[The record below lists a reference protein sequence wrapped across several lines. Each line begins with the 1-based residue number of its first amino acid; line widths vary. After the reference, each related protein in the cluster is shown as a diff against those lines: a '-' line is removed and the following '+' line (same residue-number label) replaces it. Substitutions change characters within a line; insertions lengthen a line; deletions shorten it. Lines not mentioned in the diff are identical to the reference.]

1 MIRYLNRQ
9 YRILMKIA
17 MKKIK
22 RKLRLVVSIVL
33 IAIVSFGSLS
43 FVDNDFEFGKNL
55 DIFASLFRELNIYY
69 VDETDPGE
77 LIESGIDGMLESL
90 DPYTTFI
97 PESEMEDHRF
107 AITGQY
113 GGIGSLIRK
122 RGDQVLVAEP
132 YEGFPAE
139 KAGLLAGDIILKVDG
154 KKIEGKNTSEV
165 SKVLKGQPGT
175 VVKLL
180 IKREDKEEPFEAV
193 ITREEIKIKSVPY
206 YGILEDGIGYIKLN
220 NFTSK
225 ALSEVKGALNKLRE
239 DHDLSGLIF
248 DLRGNPGG
256 LLRQSVSIVNL
267 FVNKGEEIVSTRGK
281 LESLAKVHRAIN
293 APLDTQVPLVVLVN
307 RNSASASEI
316 VSGAIQDL
324 DRGVIVGQ
332 KTFGKGLVQQTV
344 KLTYNTQLKV
354 TTAKYYIPS
363 GRCIQA
369 LDYTHRNSDGSVG
382 KIPDSLMTEFKT
394 KNGRSVFDGG
404 GIDPGVKTERQKRS
418 NIAARLLSKMLIFDY
433 ANMYRRKHDKIA
445 SARDFK
451 FSDEDYADFVSFLKD
466 KDYDYTT
473 RSERKLEELKE
484 IAEKEKYFEDAKVE
498 YEALEKKLTH
508 SNEEDLIKFKDEIVR
523 LLEGE
528 IAVRY
533 YFQQGRIEAAL
544 MDDSDV
550 RKGLEVLKDEA
561 WYASILDGTY
571 ESKALEEDPSESS
584 EQEKE

>member
-1 MIRYLNRQ
+1 MN
-9 YRILMKIA
+9 KN
-17 MKKIK
+17 
-22 RKLRLVVSIVL
+22 LRVVVSIVL
-33 IAIVSFGSLS
+33 IALGSFGFLS

-55 DIFASLFRELNIYY
+55 DIFASLFRELTIYY
-69 VDETDPGE
+69 VDETDPGQ

-122 RGDQVLVAEP
+122 RGNQVLVAEP

-139 KAGLLAGDIILKVDG
+139 KAGLRAGDIILKVDG
-154 KKIEGKNTSEV
+154 KEINGKNTSEV

-180 IKREDKEEPFEAV
+180 IKREGREKPFEAV
-193 ITREEIKIKSVPY
+193 ITREEIKIKSVPH

-225 ALSEVKGALNKLRE
+225 ALVEVKAALNKLRDE
-239 DHDLSGLIF
+239 HELNGLIF

-256 LLRQSVSIVNL
+256 LLRESVNIVNL
-267 FVNKGEEIVSTRGK
+267 FVEKGEEIVSTRGK
-281 LESLAKVHRAIN
+281 LQSLAKVHRAIN
-293 APLDTQVPLVVLVN
+293 APVDTQVPLVVLVN

-369 LDYTHRNSDGSVG
+369 LDYTNRNSDGSVG

-404 GIDPGVKTERQKRS
+404 GIEPGVKTERPKRS
-418 NIAARLLSKMLIFDY
+418 NIAARLLSRMLIFDY
-433 ANMYRRKHDKIA
+433 ANKYRREHDTIS

-451 FSDEDYADFVSFLKD
+451 LKDEDYEDFVSFLKD
-466 KDYDYTT
+466 KEYDYATG
-473 RSERKLEELKE
+473 SERKLKELKE
-484 IAEKEKYFEDAKVE
+484 IAEKEKYFEDAKGE

-544 MDDSDV
+544 MDDIEV
-550 RKGLEVLKDEA
+550 LKGLEVLKDEA
-561 WYASILDGTY
+561 WYASILEGTY
-571 ESKALEEDPSESS
+571 ESKALEK
-584 EQEKE
+584 EKE